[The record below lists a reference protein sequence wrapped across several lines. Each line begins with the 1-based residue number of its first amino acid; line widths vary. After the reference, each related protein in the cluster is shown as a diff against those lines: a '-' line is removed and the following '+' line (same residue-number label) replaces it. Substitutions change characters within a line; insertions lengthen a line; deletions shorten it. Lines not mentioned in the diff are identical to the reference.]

1 MLGIIMFLACVQ
13 RVLKQCSK
21 CVGYHNALGMY
32 SNSGQPVFRALS
44 ATIFV
49 RNEMPADTDDCSDVA

>member
-13 RVLKQCSK
+13 RVFKQCSK
-21 CVGYHNALGMY
+21 CVGCYNALGMY
-32 SNSGQPVFRALS
+32 LNSVQPVFRALL

-49 RNEMPADTDDCSDVA
+49 CNEMPADTDDCSDVA